1 MLVYFL
7 FGKQRKVR
15 VGNDPLRHL
24 GFDLYGVKSKTF
36 TVPRELIGRQRL
48 RKGNHRY
55 TRSQDARKAKNNPD
69 EVQPTSQRELNSVE
83 WLKEVEYKKREV
95 DHYTARRLSDGG
107 PGQSFHDESRE
118 RLRRKIRNL

>member
-1 MLVYFL
+1 M
-7 FGKQRKVR
+7 
-15 VGNDPLRHL
+15 
-24 GFDLYGVKSKTF
+24 GVKSKTF

-69 EVQPTSQRELNSVE
+69 EVQPTSQRELNSVK

-95 DHYTARRLSDGG
+95 DREDT
-107 PGQSFHDESRE
+107 ES
-118 RLRRKIRNL
+118 LP